1 MGIDLMQYTIRKI
14 DQWEIAD
21 PKRIMLLLFALLLFL
36 APENYIKTY
45 FISYEIILMEFGQL
59 LKITQQCK
67 QIKVLG
73 NFVY

>member
-1 MGIDLMQYTIRKI
+1 
-14 DQWEIAD
+14 
-21 PKRIMLLLFALLLFL
+21 MLLLFALLLFL